1 MIHEIQNLPQAL
13 SSCRLS
19 AVQSLHCLVRR
30 DVDRLVVQ
38 GELRHMRGHVFLVVC
53 RWSCAHDYISQILG
67 I

>member
-53 RWSCAHDYISQILG
+53 R
-67 I
+67 